1 MENIIVVVDDAEYA
15 LKMLAPMQHQG
26 QPTQWVLLA
35 CPPRLTRHI
44 GRWVNQASREAW
56 RKKWSQELMAKLQ
69 PALQTGEDRLVWRVA
84 KGALVAQTRQLQA
97 EFSTHR
103 VLDARRPK
111 FGQDQAPVTADQPTE
126 TSSHWTLPSG
136 AAAMGVALLL
146 AAD

>member
-1 MENIIVVVDDAEYA
+1 MENIIVVIDDPDYA
-15 LKMLAPMQHQG
+15 QKILTPMKNQG

-44 GRWVNQASREAW
+44 GRWVNHASREAW
-56 RKKWSQELMAKLQ
+56 RKKWTQELVQKLQ
-69 PALQTGEDRLVWRVA
+69 PVLETGEDRLVWRVA
-84 KGALVAQTRQLQA
+84 KGSLVTQTRQLQA

-111 FGQDQAPVTADQPTE
+111 FAQDQAPVTADQPTE
-126 TSSHWTLPSG
+126 HSSHWTLPSG
-136 AAAMGVALLL
+136 AAAMGVALLM

>member
-44 GRWVNQASREAW
+44 GRWVNHASREAW
-56 RKKWSQELMAKLQ
+56 RKKWSQELVDKLQ
-69 PALQTGEDRLVWRVA
+69 PALQTGGDRMVWRMT
-84 KGALVAQTRQLQA
+84 KGNLVEQTRQLQS
-97 EFSTHR
+97 EFNTHR

-111 FGQDQAPVTADQPTE
+111 FAQDQAPVTADQPTE
-126 TSSHWTLPSG
+126 HNSHWTLPSG
-136 AAAMGVALLL
+136 AAAMGVALLM